1 MLNSDRE
8 KIAKISDR
16 LGRTVRS
23 YRFALA
29 AFLIPLFIRSI
40 PEILVG
46 PYPIGWDTIAFYVP
60 TTLDWAAGKTGWV
73 TVLGTAPLMYMLSIP
88 AYLLTRVNPVWI
100 FKIMGPILYGSMI
113 WALFRF
119 IRTGLKWPEKQALGG
134 ALLTSLYFVTLR
146 ISWDLY
152 RNMLGLTFIL
162 LSLPLI
168 DDMKG
173 PRKQVLL
180 SVLIV
185 LAVAADQLTGV
196 MALVLVGA
204 RALMGLTGYQRKEIA
219 GKVKVAS
226 PGTVLFIA
234 TTYAGL
240 IVPGIGLVSQ
250 QTPIPTFTSASLS
263 LGFLGYAYLALIPL
277 ALLGLRGVRNI
288 ELRTWSVFCI
298 AIVATAVLPFFGPIV
313 ESYR

>member
-1 MLNSDRE
+1 MAVRTGFLQGNRHRNSWIVVKGAARENRPPLGVEKSMLSFGRE
-8 KIAKISDR
+8 KISSVPEGLGKI
-16 LGRTVRS
+16 VRS

-29 AFLIPLFIRSI
+29 AFLIPLFIRTI
-40 PEILVG
+40 PEVLVG

-60 TTLDWAAGKTGWV
+60 NTLDWAAGKAGF
-73 TVLGTAPLMYMLSIP
+73 TVILGTAPLMYMISVPVYWI
-88 AYLLTRVNPVWI
+88 TRINPVWI

-119 IRTGLKWPEKQALGG
+119 LLKGLKWPDQRALGG

-168 DDMKG
+168 EDMKG
-173 PRKQVLL
+173 PRKQALL

-196 MALVLVGA
+196 IALVLVGA
-204 RALMGLTGYQRKEIA
+204 RALTALTRNQRDEIA

-234 TTYAGL
+234 TTY
-240 IVPGIGLVSQ
+240 
-250 QTPIPTFTSASLS
+250 
-263 LGFLGYAYLALIPL
+263 
-277 ALLGLRGVRNI
+277 
-288 ELRTWSVFCI
+288 
-298 AIVATAVLPFFGPIV
+298 
-313 ESYR
+313 

>member
-1 MLNSDRE
+1 MAVRTGLLQGNRLRNSWIVVKGAARENRPPLGVEKSMLSFGRE
-8 KIAKISDR
+8 KISRVPEGLGKI
-16 LGRTVRS
+16 VRS

-60 TTLDWAAGKTGWV
+60 NTLDWAAGKAGFV
-73 TVLGTAPLMYMLSIP
+73 QILGTAPLMYMISVP
-88 AYLLTRVNPVWI
+88 VYLLSRINPVWI
-100 FKIMGPILYGSMI
+100 FKVMGPILYGTMI
-113 WALFRF
+113 LALFRF
-119 IRTGLKWPEKQALGG
+119 LRIGLKWPDKQALGG

-168 DDMKG
+168 ENMKG
-173 PRKQVLL
+173 PRKQALL

-196 MALVLVGA
+196 IALVLVGS
-204 RALMGLTGYQRKEIA
+204 RALVALTRDQQNEFARRM
-219 GKVKVAS
+219 KVAL
-226 PGTVLFIA
+226 PG
-234 TTYAGL
+234 
-240 IVPGIGLVSQ
+240 
-250 QTPIPTFTSASLS
+250 
-263 LGFLGYAYLALIPL
+263 
-277 ALLGLRGVRNI
+277 ALL
-288 ELRTWSVFCI
+288 F
-298 AIVATAVLPFFGPIV
+298 
-313 ESYR
+313 

>member
-1 MLNSDRE
+1 MLGFDLR
-8 KIAKISDR
+8 KIGEIPLV
-16 LGRTVRS
+16 LGRAIRS
-23 YRFALA
+23 KRFALA
-29 AFLIPLFIRSI
+29 AFLVPLFIRSI

-46 PYPIGWDTIAFYVP
+46 PFPIGWDTIAFYVP
-60 TTLDWAAGKTGWV
+60 TTLDWATGKTGWI

-168 DDMKG
+168 EDMKG
-173 PRKQVLL
+173 PRKQALL

-185 LAVAADQLTGV
+185 LAVA
-196 MALVLVGA
+196 
-204 RALMGLTGYQRKEIA
+204 R
-219 GKVKVAS
+219 
-226 PGTVLFIA
+226 P
-234 TTYAGL
+234 TYR
-240 IVPGIGLVSQ
+240 SNH
-250 QTPIPTFTSASLS
+250 
-263 LGFLGYAYLALIPL
+263 
-277 ALLGLRGVRNI
+277 LGLGRG
-288 ELRTWSVFCI
+288 
-298 AIVATAVLPFFGPIV
+298 
-313 ESYR
+313 